1 MKLLVL
7 IIDKYQEIE
16 VYGFLGALNRSQK
29 IEKITYWNPDG
40 LVKVQGSNKIGFIET
55 IIEDINVDDYDAIF
69 VPGGAACISLRKNIK
84 ALNIIK
90 EFISLD
96 KWVFAICDGP
106 NALYEN
112 NILNSKSYSSFPIEN
127 ISKISGNK
135 RSKEYITVDGKYIT
149 GKCPS
154 AAIDLGIKVIEIL
167 YGKDLARKAHYG
179 LYGLEEN

>member
-29 IEKITYWNPDG
+29 LEKITYWNPDG
-40 LVKVQGSNKIGFIET
+40 ITKVQGANRIGFIEA
-55 IIEDINVDDYDAIF
+55 INDEIDPKNYDAIF
-69 VPGGAACISLRKNIK
+69 VPGGAACINLRKNEK
-84 ALNIIK
+84 ALNLIK
-90 EFISLD
+90 KFVELD

-106 NALYEN
+106 NAIYEN
-112 NILNSKSYSSFPIEN
+112 HILDNKSYSSFPIEN
-127 ISKISGNK
+127 ISNISSQK
-135 RSKEYITVDGKYIT
+135 RTKEYINVDGKYIT

-167 YGKDLARKAHYG
+167 YGKELANKAHYG
-179 LYGLEEN
+179 LYGLER